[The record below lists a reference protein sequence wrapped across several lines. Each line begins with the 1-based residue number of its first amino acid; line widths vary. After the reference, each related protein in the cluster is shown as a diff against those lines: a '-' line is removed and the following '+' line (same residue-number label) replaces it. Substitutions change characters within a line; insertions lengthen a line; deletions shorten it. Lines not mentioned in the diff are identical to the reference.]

1 MKTIKS
7 IIIPILAILLTSSC
21 KEEVTKIM
29 YDSDVIPQAVRD
41 PKVENKPGKV
51 EISYTLPRETS
62 LLYVEAEVDMGQ
74 GRIVTSK
81 SSNYNHSLEIAGFG
95 SSREYEVKLYSVGR
109 NLKRSEP
116 VTIKVNPLEPPV
128 STIFRSLKVD
138 EAFGGMAIEFENDE
152 EAEVSVVVESINE
165 NSEWY
170 TVETFYT
177 NKKTDVLKVRGLESR
192 LQSFRIFVNDRW
204 GNRSDIL
211 NTELTPIYEVELDRT
226 LFTAMKMPNDPNH
239 WNNAVLTFLLNNNLS
254 GAGSYFRTDNGTP
267 MPTQVTF
274 DMKQQV
280 RLSRFK
286 FWQRGTVAELD
297 LLYTAGSPRDFE
309 LWGSNDPNPDG
320 SFDSWTK
327 IADCELTK
335 PSGLPI
341 PNNSPE
347 DIAAAV
353 EGHEYDIYSA
363 DIEPM
368 RYFRI
373 RVLRTYGVTDYFWMS
388 LFRLYGQPVN

>member
-1 MKTIKS
+1 
-7 IIIPILAILLTSSC
+7 
-21 KEEVTKIM
+21 M
-29 YDSDVIPQAVRD
+29 YLS
-41 PKVENKPGKV
+41 
-51 EISYTLPRETS
+51 
-62 LLYVEAEVDMGQ
+62 
-74 GRIVTSK
+74 
-81 SSNYNHSLEIAGFG
+81 
-95 SSREYEVKLYSVGR
+95 
-109 NLKRSEP
+109 
-116 VTIKVNPLEPPV
+116 
-128 STIFRSLKVD
+128 
-138 EAFGGMAIEFENDE
+138 
-152 EAEVSVVVESINE
+152 
-165 NSEWY
+165 
-170 TVETFYT
+170 
-177 NKKTDVLKVRGLESR
+177 
-192 LQSFRIFVNDRW
+192 
-204 GNRSDIL
+204 
-211 NTELTPIYEVELDRT
+211 

-254 GAGSYFRTDNGTP
+254 AAGSYLRTDNGTT

-274 DMKQQV
+274 DMKQKV

-297 LLYTAGSPRDFE
+297 LLYTAGSPRNFE

-327 IADCELTK
+327 IADCELIK

-353 EGHEYDIYSA
+353 EGHDYDIYSA